1 MSERE
6 VFVEKNWADPED
18 GFQVFDDDK
27 WLASFLNKEDAEEY
41 ADRKRLEP

>member
-6 VFVEKNWADPED
+6 IYVELEWDEETWS
-18 GFQVFDDDK
+18 VTDDHDR

-41 ADRKRLEP
+41 AERKRLEP